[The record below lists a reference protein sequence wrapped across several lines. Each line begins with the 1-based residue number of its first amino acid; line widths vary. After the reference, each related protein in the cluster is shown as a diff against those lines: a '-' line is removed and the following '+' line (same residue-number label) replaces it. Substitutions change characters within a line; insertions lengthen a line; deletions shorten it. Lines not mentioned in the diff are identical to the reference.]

1 MWAQAVPDSDLEAWE
16 QVAVTQVTGWKGE
29 EGQIQ
34 IPLPVTGQQHRPPP
48 STAQSP
54 QPPTHGCYL
63 GA

>member
-54 QPPTHGCYL
+54 
-63 GA
+63 